1 MRKSPTVEQAI
12 KLYNNAHQ
20 SLTIKTEKDFP
31 DIVSKSPYSNKSEE
45 ERRRELLKSVEEA
58 KAALNT
64 FTYQQKGFWIRIRE
78 MFVHSH

>member
-1 MRKSPTVEQAI
+1 MKKNQSKVQAATYYKIAQKYITVQ
-12 KLYNNAHQ
+12 
-20 SLTIKTEKDFP
+20 TEKDFP

-45 ERRRELLKSVEEA
+45 ERRLELLKSVEEA

-64 FTYQQKGFWIRIRE
+64 FTYQQKSFWLRIRE

>member
-1 MRKSPTVEQAI
+1 MKKNQSKVQAVTYY
-12 KLYNNAHQ
+12 KNAQ
-20 SLTIKTEKDFP
+20 KYLTIQTEKDFP

>member
-1 MRKSPTVEQAI
+1 MKKNQSKVQAVTYY
-12 KLYNNAHQ
+12 KNAPKYLIVQ
-20 SLTIKTEKDFP
+20 TEKDFA

-45 ERRRELLKSVEEA
+45 ERLRELLKSVEDA

-64 FTYQQKGFWIRIRE
+64 FTYQHKSFWLRLRE

>member
-1 MRKSPTVEQAI
+1 MRKNQSAAHAI
-12 KLYNNAHQ
+12 NLYKNAQHT
-20 SLTIKTEKDFP
+20 LTIQTEKDFP

-45 ERRRELLKSVEEA
+45 ERRRELLQSVEEA

-64 FTYQQKGFWIRIRE
+64 FTYQQKSFWLRIRE